1 MTKLLKKNVFLTGIL
16 IISILLAACGN
27 QPSSSSANKTKED
40 SSNRVLID
48 STDHKV
54 TIPENPQRIIAPYL
68 EDHLIALGI
77 KPVAQWSVKGG
88 TSIQD
93 YLQDSLKDIPTIEFD
108 LPYEAVTSFNPDLIV
123 IGSPEIAEG
132 EKYEQYSKIAPTY
145 VMGVEDNN
153 WRNKLLKI
161 GEIFGQTD
169 KAKKVLADYDQYAKD
184 AKKEIHNK
192 IGNPSATVIWNIKN
206 SIYMVSDTASSG
218 VVLYEDLGLQ
228 TPNLVKEVSAS
239 AAGDWSQVSLE
250 KFVQIDADYLF
261 VINSDSAGSSEL
273 LSDPLLANIP
283 AIKNGHVYEFEP
295 SSSWLY
301 SGAIA
306 NRQIIQNVLDSIAK

>member
-1 MTKLLKKNVFLTGIL
+1 MTKYIKQNVLLIGIF

-27 QPSSSSANKTKED
+27 QPSSSSDTTNEKST
-40 SSNRVLID
+40 NRVL
-48 STDHKV
+48 TDAIGHEV
-54 TIPENPQRIIAPYL
+54 TIPKNPQHVIAPYL
-68 EDHLIALGI
+68 EDHLVALGI

-88 TSIQD
+88 TSIQG

-123 IGSPEIAEG
+123 VGSPEIAEG

-145 VMGVEDNN
+145 VMGAEDNN
-153 WRNKLLKI
+153 WRNKLLTM
-161 GEIFGQTD
+161 GAIFGQTD
-169 KAKKVLADYDQYAKD
+169 KAKKVLADYDQFAKE
-184 AKKEIHNK
+184 AKEAIHNK
-192 IGNPSATVIWNIKN
+192 VGSPSATVIWNIKN
-206 SIYMVSDTASSG
+206 TIYMVSDTASSG

-228 TPNLVKEVSAS
+228 TPTLVKEVSAS

-250 KFVQIDADYLF
+250 KFIQIDADYLF
-261 VINSDSAGSSEL
+261 VINSDHTGSTEL

-283 AIKNGHVYEFEP
+283 AIKNGHVYEFDQN
-295 SSSWLY
+295 SSWLY

-306 NRQIIQNVLDSIAK
+306 NRQIIQNVVDSIAK

>member
-1 MTKLLKKNVFLTGIL
+1 MKKFIKKNAFLTGIL
-16 IISILLAACGN
+16 IISILLTACGT
-27 QPSSSSANKTKED
+27 QSSSTIEKAKEEN
-40 SSNRVLID
+40 SNRVLTD
-48 STDHKV
+48 SIAHEV
-54 TIPENPQRIIAPYL
+54 TIPKNPQRIIAPYL
-68 EDHLIALGI
+68 EDHLVALGL

-132 EKYEQYSKIAPTY
+132 EKYKQYSKIAPTY
-145 VMGVEDNN
+145 VMGTEDNN
-153 WRNKLLKI
+153 WRNKLLKM

-169 KAKKVLADYDQYAKD
+169 KAKEVLADYDQFAKE
-184 AKKEIHNK
+184 AKEEIHNK

-228 TPNLVKEVSAS
+228 TPSLVKEMSAS

-250 KFVQIDADYLF
+250 KFLQIDADYLF
-261 VINSDSAGSSEL
+261 VINSDSVGSSEL

-283 AIKNGHVYEFEP
+283 AIKNGHVYEFES

-306 NRQIIQNVLDSIAK
+306 NRQIIENVLDSIVK

>member
-1 MTKLLKKNVFLTGIL
+1 MPFNWHFNYFHPFG
-16 IISILLAACGN
+16 ACGT
-27 QPSSSSANKTKED
+27 QSSSTIEKAKEEN
-40 SSNRVLID
+40 SNRVLTD
-48 STDHKV
+48 SIAHEV
-54 TIPENPQRIIAPYL
+54 TIPKNPQRIIAPYL
-68 EDHLIALGI
+68 EDHLVALGL

-93 YLQDSLKDIPTIEFD
+93 YLQNSLKDIPTIEFD

-132 EKYEQYSKIAPTY
+132 EKYKQYSKIAPTY
-145 VMGVEDNN
+145 VMGTEDNN
-153 WRNKLLKI
+153 WRNKLLKM

-169 KAKKVLADYDQYAKD
+169 KAKEVLANYDQFAKE
-184 AKKEIHNK
+184 AKEEIHNK

-228 TPNLVKEVSAS
+228 TPSLVKEMSAS

-250 KFVQIDADYLF
+250 KFLQIDADYLF
-261 VINSDSAGSSEL
+261 VINSDSVGSSEL

-283 AIKNGHVYEFEP
+283 AIKMAMFMNSNQVRAGY
-295 SSSWLY
+295 
-301 SGAIA
+301 
-306 NRQIIQNVLDSIAK
+306 IQVL

>member
-1 MTKLLKKNVFLTGIL
+1 MKKFIKKNAFLTGIL
-16 IISILLAACGN
+16 IISILLAACGT
-27 QPSSSSANKTKED
+27 QSSSTTEKTKEE
-40 SSNRVLID
+40 SSNRVLTD
-48 STDHKV
+48 SIAHEV
-54 TIPENPQRIIAPYL
+54 TIPKNPQRIIAPYL
-68 EDHLIALGI
+68 EDHLVALGL
-77 KPVAQWSVKGG
+77 KPVAQWSVKSG

-93 YLQDSLKDIPTIEFD
+93 YLQDLLKDIPTIEFD

-145 VMGVEDNN
+145 VMGAEDNN
-153 WRNKLLKI
+153 WRNKLLKM

-169 KAKKVLADYDQYAKD
+169 KAKEVLADYDQFAKE
-184 AKKEIHNK
+184 AKEEIHNK
-192 IGNPSATVIWNIKN
+192 VENLSATVIWNIKN

-228 TPNLVKEVSAS
+228 TPSLVKEVSAS

-261 VINSDSAGSSEL
+261 VINSDSASSEL

-283 AIKNGHVYEFEP
+283 AIKNGHVYEFDS

-306 NRQIIQNVLDSIAK
+306 NRQIIQNVLASIVK

>member
-1 MTKLLKKNVFLTGIL
+1 MKKFIKKNAFLTGIL
-16 IISILLAACGN
+16 IISILLAACGT
-27 QPSSSSANKTKED
+27 QSSSTIEKAKEEN
-40 SSNRVLID
+40 SNRVLTD
-48 STDHKV
+48 SIAHEV
-54 TIPENPQRIIAPYL
+54 TIPKNPQRIIAPYL
-68 EDHLIALGI
+68 EDHLVALGL

-132 EKYEQYSKIAPTY
+132 EKYKQYSKIAPTY
-145 VMGVEDNN
+145 VMGTEDNN
-153 WRNKLLKI
+153 WRNKLLKM

-169 KAKKVLADYDQYAKD
+169 KANEVLADYDQFAKE
-184 AKKEIHNK
+184 AKEEIHNK
-192 IGNPSATVIWNIKN
+192 VGKPSATVIWNIKN

-228 TPNLVKEVSAS
+228 TPSLVKEMSAS

-250 KFVQIDADYLF
+250 KFLQIDADYLF

-283 AIKNGHVYEFEP
+283 AIKDGHVYEFDS

-306 NRQIIQNVLDSIAK
+306 NRQIIQNVLDSIVK

>member
-1 MTKLLKKNVFLTGIL
+1 LTKLLKKNVFLTGIL

-48 STDHKV
+48 STDHEV

-123 IGSPEIAEG
+123 IGSLEIAEG

-184 AKKEIHNK
+184 AKEEIHNK

-228 TPNLVKEVSAS
+228 TPSLVKEVSAS

-306 NRQIIQNVLDSIAK
+306 NRQIIQNVVDSIAK

>member
-1 MTKLLKKNVFLTGIL
+1 MKKFIKKNAFLTGIL
-16 IISILLAACGN
+16 IISILLTACGT
-27 QPSSSSANKTKED
+27 QSSSTIEKAKEEN
-40 SSNRVLID
+40 SNRVLTD
-48 STDHKV
+48 SIAHEV
-54 TIPENPQRIIAPYL
+54 TIPKNPQRIIAPYL
-68 EDHLIALGI
+68 EDHLVALGL

-108 LPYEAVTSFNPDLIV
+108 LPYEAVTSFNPDFIV
-123 IGSPEIAEG
+123 IGSPELAEG
-132 EKYEQYSKIAPTY
+132 EKYKQYSKIAPTY
-145 VMGVEDNN
+145 VMGTEDNN
-153 WRNKLLKI
+153 WRNKLLKM

-169 KAKKVLADYDQYAKD
+169 KAKEVLANYDQFAKE
-184 AKKEIHNK
+184 AKEEIHNK

-228 TPNLVKEVSAS
+228 TPSLVKEMSAS

-250 KFVQIDADYLF
+250 KFLQIDADYLF
-261 VINSDSAGSSEL
+261 VINSDSVGSSEL

-283 AIKNGHVYEFEP
+283 AIKNGHVYEFES

-306 NRQIIQNVLDSIAK
+306 NRQIIKNVLDSIVK

>member
-1 MTKLLKKNVFLTGIL
+1 MKKFIKKNAFLTGIL
-16 IISILLAACGN
+16 IISILLTACGT
-27 QPSSSSANKTKED
+27 QSSSTIEKAKEEN
-40 SSNRVLID
+40 SNRVLTD
-48 STDHKV
+48 SIAHEV
-54 TIPENPQRIIAPYL
+54 TIPKNPQRIIAPYL
-68 EDHLIALGI
+68 EDHLVALGL

-108 LPYEAVTSFNPDLIV
+108 LPYEAVTSFNPDFIV
-123 IGSPEIAEG
+123 IGSPELAEG
-132 EKYEQYSKIAPTY
+132 EKYKQYSKIAPTY
-145 VMGVEDNN
+145 VMGTEDNN
-153 WRNKLLKI
+153 WRNKLLKM

-169 KAKKVLADYDQYAKD
+169 KAKEVLANYDQFAKE
-184 AKKEIHNK
+184 AKEEIHNK

-228 TPNLVKEVSAS
+228 TPSLVKEMSAS

-250 KFVQIDADYLF
+250 KFLQIDADYLF
-261 VINSDSAGSSEL
+261 VINSDSVGSSEL

-283 AIKNGHVYEFEP
+283 AIKNGHVYEFES

-306 NRQIIQNVLDSIAK
+306 NRQIIENVLDSIVK

>member
-1 MTKLLKKNVFLTGIL
+1 LKKFIKKNAFLTGIL
-16 IISILLAACGN
+16 IISILLTACGT
-27 QPSSSSANKTKED
+27 QSSSTIEKAKEEN
-40 SSNRVLID
+40 SNRVLTD
-48 STDHKV
+48 SIAHEV
-54 TIPENPQRIIAPYL
+54 TIPKNPQRIIAPYL
-68 EDHLIALGI
+68 EDHLVALGL

-132 EKYEQYSKIAPTY
+132 EKYKQYSKIAPTY
-145 VMGVEDNN
+145 VMGTEDNN
-153 WRNKLLKI
+153 WRDKLLKM
-161 GEIFGQTD
+161 GEIFGQTN
-169 KAKKVLADYDQYAKD
+169 KAKEVLADYDQFAKE
-184 AKKEIHNK
+184 AKEEIHNK
-192 IGNPSATVIWNIKN
+192 VGKPSATVIWNIKN

-228 TPNLVKEVSAS
+228 TPSLVKEMSAS

-261 VINSDSAGSSEL
+261 VINSDSVGSSEL

-283 AIKNGHVYEFEP
+283 AIKNGHVYEFES

-306 NRQIIQNVLDSIAK
+306 NRQIIENVLDSIVK